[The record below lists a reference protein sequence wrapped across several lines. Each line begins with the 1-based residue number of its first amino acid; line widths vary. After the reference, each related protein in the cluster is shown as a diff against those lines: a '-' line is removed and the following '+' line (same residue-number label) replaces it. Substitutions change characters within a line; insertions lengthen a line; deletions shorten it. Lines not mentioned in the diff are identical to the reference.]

1 MGAWKV
7 IGIIALILTY
17 LGLVML
23 DLGFNLISLIPVI
36 GGAFETLSEM
46 IIELASAIIVII
58 LAIMGVSNQK

>member
-1 MGAWKV
+1 
-7 IGIIALILTY
+7 
-17 LGLVML
+17 ML